1 MDGQLFKLGAR
12 NRIYI
17 DVVLVSIPS
26 FYALWS
32 SLVGQ
37 GKMGGGGQ
45 EHFLEWLFSKELSEL
60 ALVSIEAAT

>member
-26 FYALWS
+26 FMLFGHHWDR
-32 SLVGQ
+32 V
-37 GKMGGGGQ
+37 KWGGGQ